1 MRRPARPSEQD
12 VPAQHNDL
20 VDERLP
26 RRIDAY
32 RNREHILDAAAAT
45 MRVNRR
51 ASLEE
56 IIADTGLGRTTVYR
70 HFPNRA
76 ALIDALVTRLLG
88 TVLDLLD
95 RARPAEPPFDD
106 ALARM
111 TEAAM
116 SAGTQTW
123 DLLSLA
129 SEDILASSP
138 PVANIVDAARALMQL
153 GVEEGRLRGDVPLD
167 WHVEAYFA
175 LTAAAVKF
183 PNSRQA
189 GASWRTVQDVFLHG
203 LSVSPGAT

>member
-1 MRRPARPSEQD
+1 
-12 VPAQHNDL
+12 VPAQLTMTQHNDP
-20 VDERLP
+20 VDQRLP

-45 MRVNRR
+45 LRINRG

-76 ALIDALVTRLLG
+76 ALIDALVTRLLDAVRG
-88 TVLDLLD
+88 LLD
-95 RARPAEPPFDD
+95 RARPAEPPFDA

-111 TEAAM
+111 TETAM
-116 SAGTQTW
+116 TAGTQAW

-129 SEDILASSP
+129 TDDILASSP
-138 PVANIVDAARALMQL
+138 PVTNIVDAARALMQL
-153 GVEEGRLRGDVPLD
+153 GVDEGRLRSDVPLD

-189 GASWRTVQDVFLHG
+189 GAAWRTVQDVFLHG
-203 LSVSPGAT
+203 LEASPNAAELRG